1 MVHRVLIAVLLIGL
15 SYSANISVQSTLEHS
30 EHKAID
36 FLQGKPLENSYTKE
50 QFVSPSEVEL
60 PVFLQQDEEDDG
72 SCLEEVHATITCDE
86 GGDCSIVDDS
96 KEFDFEVVSNDDG
109 VINVNVVDNDIDP
122 EECTEEVTVTI
133 ACDGEDCVITDNSS
147 TYELDVE
154 EEEID
159 DEVGTIVVDEDIEPV
174 EAECIEDVVVTI
186 NCVDGKCDVTDDSEY
201 FDISLYDESGDE
213 IVLIVNEVGL
223 EDGEC
228 TDTAELLVECDNG
241 ECAVDDDTDLADATA
256 TVSELVVI
264 DANGDVIEIEEDDND
279 EDLDDEEEAEEDLDD
294 EEEAFEDL
302 DDNEELDEDDNDLA
316 EAAED
321 TDDAEEAAEDL
332 DDADEI
338 AEDSDDT
345 DHIFEDMDDTSEN
358 VEDVDDKLPVS
369 ETDELEP
376 TEDEDDS
383 DDDVEDIDD
392 SEESTEDLDDEDNA
406 DEDSD
411 DTEEITEDEN
421 DDEEK
426 VEDIDDVMETIEDD
440 DDVDEATEDEDD
452 DEEAIEDLDDGIVV
466 CVPTT
471 EEVHVTVECIDGVD
485 CDITD
490 DSENYD
496 FVVTN
501 IGDDV
506 IDITVV
512 PDDLD
517 PNDCTET
524 VTVTMSCDE
533 EGCNVTSNS
542 ETYDLGVLDNTVVT
556 EEIAAPSFLSLHTN

>member
-1 MVHRVLIAVLLIGL
+1 MVHRVLIAFLLISL
-15 SYSANISVQSTLEHS
+15 SYSANISVQSTLEHL

-36 FLQGKPLENSYTKE
+36 FLQGKPLENSYIKE
-50 QFVSPSEVEL
+50 QFVSGSEVEL

-86 GGDCSIVDDS
+86 GGDCSIIDDS
-96 KEFDFEVVSNDDG
+96 EEFDFDVVSNEDG
-109 VINVNVVDNDIDP
+109 VLNVNVIDNDIDP
-122 EECTEEVTVTI
+122 DECTEEVTVSI
-133 ACDGEDCVITDNSS
+133 ACDGEDCVITDNST

-159 DEVGTIVVDEDIEPV
+159 DEDGTIDVDEDIEPV

-186 NCVDGKCDVTDDSEY
+186 NCVDGECDVTDDSDY
-201 FDISLYDESGDE
+201 FDISLSDTSGDE
-213 IVLIVNEVGL
+213 IVLVVNEVGL

-256 TVSELVVI
+256 VVSDLVVV
-264 DANGDVIEIEEDDND
+264 DENGDVVEVDEDEAE

-294 EEEAFEDL
+294 EEHEAEDL
-302 DDNEELDEDDNDLA
+302 DDDEELTEDDNDLA

-321 TDDAEEAAEDL
+321 TDDAAEAAEDL
-332 DDADEI
+332 DDADE
-338 AEDSDDT
+338 AVEDTDDT
-345 DHIFEDMDDTSEN
+345 NHIFEDMDDTSEN
-358 VEDVDDKLPVS
+358 IEDVDDNLPVS
-369 ETDELEP
+369 STDTLEA
-376 TEDEDDS
+376 TEDVDDP
-383 DDDVEDIDD
+383 DNIVEDVDD
-392 SEESTEDLDDEDNA
+392 SEESTEDLDDADHAGEDSNDA
-406 DEDSD
+406 DELNEDDNDDEEAVEDLDDVNETIEDSD
-411 DTEEITEDEN
+411 DA
-421 DDEEK
+421 
-426 VEDIDDVMETIEDD
+426 
-440 DDVDEATEDEDD
+440 DEAVEDEDD
-452 DEEAIEDLDDGIVV
+452 DEEAVEDEDDGEVV

-471 EEVHVTVECIDGVD
+471 EEVHVTVECIDGID

-501 IGDDV
+501 VGDDV

-517 PNDCTET
+517 SNDCTET

-533 EGCNVTSNS
+533 EGCNVTSDN

-556 EEIAAPSFLSLHTN
+556 EEVAAPSFLSLHTN